1 MEVIVTPAWRG
12 VLKPILVLLECGSA
26 EGKKIAI
33 EELERMADLADRYV
47 ALQEK
52 TK

>member
-1 MEVIVTPAWRG
+1 MEVIEITPTWRS
-12 VLKPILVLLECGSA
+12 VLQPILVLLEIGTF

-47 ALQEK
+47 AEK
-52 TK
+52 SK